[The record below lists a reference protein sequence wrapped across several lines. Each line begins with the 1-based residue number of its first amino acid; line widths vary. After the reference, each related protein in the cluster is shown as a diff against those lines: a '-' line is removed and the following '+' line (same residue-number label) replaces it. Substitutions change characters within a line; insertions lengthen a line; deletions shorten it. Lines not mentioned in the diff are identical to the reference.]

1 MKIIDSTIIVAL
13 ISMAGTIIGSMIG
26 VMKSN
31 DKTLY
36 RIEQL
41 EKKVEAH
48 NNLVERMTIVEQEE
62 NPTNNESKDWSVKNM
77 INWKIRF
84 KNPVFYIQ
92 LIVSIISSIFAYMG
106 ITASEITSW
115 YKLFEIIRQAFS
127 NPYIIF
133 IMVISIYNFLIDP
146 TTKGISDSKKAMTY
160 DEPNI

>member
-48 NNLVERMTIVEQEE
+48 NNLVELMTIVEQEE
-62 NPTNNESKDWSVKNM
+62 KSNEQ
-77 INWKIRF
+77 R
-84 KNPVFYIQ
+84 IQ
-92 LIVSIISSIFAYMG
+92 RL
-106 ITASEITSW
+106 ECE
-115 YKLFEIIRQAFS
+115 K
-127 NPYIIF
+127 
-133 IMVISIYNFLIDP
+133 
-146 TTKGISDSKKAMTY
+146 Y
-160 DEPNI
+160 D

>member
-41 EKKVEAH
+41 EKVEAH

-62 NPTNNESKDWSVKNM
+62 KSNEQ
-77 INWKIRF
+77 R
-84 KNPVFYIQ
+84 IQ
-92 LIVSIISSIFAYMG
+92 RL
-106 ITASEITSW
+106 ECE
-115 YKLFEIIRQAFS
+115 K
-127 NPYIIF
+127 
-133 IMVISIYNFLIDP
+133 
-146 TTKGISDSKKAMTY
+146 Y
-160 DEPNI
+160 D

>member
-62 NPTNNESKDWSVKNM
+62 KSNEQSKDWSVKNM

>member
-62 NPTNNESKDWSVKNM
+62 KSMNNESKDWSVKNM

-84 KNPVFYIQ
+84 KNPCVLYSANSFNN
-92 LIVSIISSIFAYMG
+92 LIYFCLYGNNS
-106 ITASEITSW
+106 
-115 YKLFEIIRQAFS
+115 L
-127 NPYIIF
+127 
-133 IMVISIYNFLIDP
+133 
-146 TTKGISDSKKAMTY
+146 
-160 DEPNI
+160 

>member
-48 NNLVERMTIVEQEE
+48 NNLVEQEE
-62 NPTNNESKDWSVKNM
+62 KSNEQ
-77 INWKIRF
+77 R
-84 KNPVFYIQ
+84 IQ
-92 LIVSIISSIFAYMG
+92 RL
-106 ITASEITSW
+106 ECE
-115 YKLFEIIRQAFS
+115 K
-127 NPYIIF
+127 
-133 IMVISIYNFLIDP
+133 
-146 TTKGISDSKKAMTY
+146 Y
-160 DEPNI
+160 D